1 MSITNTQALVLLI
14 NTKRICIEAMAPIIG
29 EEAAMT
35 AFDSPAAGS
44 IAARLNTLQATFD
57 AAPTTFVNTPANLT
71 ELDAI
76 IDTYSALAFDPSDD
90 ISDAVGELNAAVA
103 V

>member
-1 MSITNTQALVLLI
+1 MITNTQAQVLML
-14 NTKRICIEAMAPIIG
+14 NTKRICIEAMVPIVG
-29 EEAAMT
+29 ETAALA
-35 AFDSPAAGS
+35 AFAAPAAGT

-57 AAPTTFVNTPANLT
+57 GAPTTFVNTPANLT

-76 IDTYSALAFDPSDD
+76 IDVYSALAFDPSDD

>member
-1 MSITNTQALVLLI
+1 MITNTQAQVLML
-14 NTKRICIEAMAPIIG
+14 NTKRICIEAMVPIIG
-29 EEAAMT
+29 ETAAMN
-35 AFDSPAAGS
+35 AFDAPLAGT

-76 IDTYSALAFDPSDD
+76 IDTYSALSFDPSDD
-90 ISDAVGELNAAVA
+90 ISDAVSELNAAVT

>member
-1 MSITNTQALVLLI
+1 MITNTQGQVLLI
-14 NTKRICIEAMAPIIG
+14 NTKRICIEAMSPIIG
-29 EEAAMT
+29 ETAAMT
-35 AFDSPAAGS
+35 AFDAPAAGS
-44 IAARLNTLQATFD
+44 IAARLNTLLTAFN

-76 IDTYSALAFDPSDD
+76 IDTYSALSFDPSDD
-90 ISDAVGELNAAVA
+90 ISDAVRELNAATA

>member
-1 MSITNTQALVLLI
+1 MITNTQAQVLML
-14 NTKRICIEAMAPIIG
+14 NTKRICIEAMVPIIG
-29 EEAAMT
+29 ETAALA
-35 AFDSPAAGS
+35 AFDTPAAGT
-44 IAARLNTLQATFD
+44 IAARLNTLQTTFD
-57 AAPTTFVNTPANLT
+57 TSPTTFVNTPANLT

-76 IDTYSALAFDPSDD
+76 IDVYSALAFDPSDD

>member
-1 MSITNTQALVLLI
+1 MITNTQAQVLML
-14 NTKRICIEAMAPIIG
+14 NTKRICIEAMVPIIG
-29 EEAAMT
+29 ETAALT
-35 AFDSPAAGS
+35 AFAAPAAGT

-57 AAPTTFVNTPANLT
+57 GAPTTFVNTPANLT

-76 IDTYSALAFDPSDD
+76 IDVYSALAFDPSDD

>member
-1 MSITNTQALVLLI
+1 MISNTQAQVLLL
-14 NTKRICIEAMAPIIG
+14 NTKRICIEAMLPIVG
-29 EEAAMT
+29 EVAALD
-35 AFDSPAAGS
+35 AFASPVAGS
-44 IAARLNTLQATFD
+44 IAARINTLQATFD